1 MRSSRPSAAATVAVL
16 LLAGFGCTSDPLR
29 RSELP
34 GRPSAITVL
43 RDRVWVADDE
53 AHVVRAFGAGST
65 LRLGDPIPVP
75 RNPVALA
82 AGSDAIWVGHAGGEV
97 TRIDARTRR
106 TKTLEAGGSIT
117 GIAVRGSRVWAAD
130 LATKSLVEIDART
143 NALRR
148 VYRLNQG
155 VVRVTTAGDA
165 LWVTNSE
172 RTVTRVDARTHAV
185 GRPVPTGLGPIGLAF
200 DGRRIWV
207 ANSDDGTVSRIE
219 VSSGRP
225 AGRPVRVG
233 RGPVAVAAFNGSVW
247 VANQDD
253 RTLVRI
259 DADGGRVVG
268 DPISLSS
275 SPRAVAAGE
284 DAVWVVG
291 TNPSRLVRV
300 DL

>member
-1 MRSSRPSAAATVAVL
+1 MRVRRLTAALAFAVL
-16 LLAGFGCTSDPLR
+16 LVAGFGCSSDPT

-34 GRPSAITVL
+34 GRPSAVTVL
-43 RDRVWVADDE
+43 RGRVWVADDQ
-53 AHVVRAFGAGST
+53 AHVVRVFDSGSAT
-65 LRLGDPIPVP
+65 RVGEPIRVP

-82 AGSDAIWVGHAGGEV
+82 SASDAIWVGHAGGEV

-106 TKTLEAGGSIT
+106 TKIVEAGGSIT
-117 GIAVRGSRVWAAD
+117 GIAVRGWRVWAAD
-130 LATKSLVEIDART
+130 LATRSLVEIDART
-143 NALRR
+143 TALRR
-148 VYRLNQG
+148 VYRLVQG

-172 RTVTRVDARTHAV
+172 RTVTRVDPRAHAV

-207 ANSDDGTVSRIE
+207 ANSDDGTVSRIA
-219 VSSGRP
+219 VSSGRS
-225 AGRPVRVG
+225 AGQPVPVG
-233 RGPVAVAAFNGSVW
+233 RGPVAVAAVNGSVW

-268 DPISLSS
+268 DPISLNS
-275 SPRAVAAGE
+275 SPRGVAAGE
-284 DAVWVVG
+284 DSVWVVG